1 MKKILAVILFSLIA
15 SALTGCNDI
24 KPVVGSSE
32 PSSNIESSVKESS
45 QVKEPSSEAEQS
57 SKETVSKAESS
68 EENVSETEDS
78 KDENSEDEQSSKE
91 DGSENEDASSE
102 ASADEEQSSEHEG
115 ENDESSDDED
125 SEDES
130 SKEDESLFSF
140 RLAIDYVEY
149 KLPFD
154 YDKLNE
160 AGYYLEK
167 TGTVEPNTHTRSLD
181 WKDDDGHKISV
192 QLWNPTDKAKDY
204 DECKVGSIEIKLGE
218 EMNVVLPGDFSF
230 DFDVTPEAVKE
241 QYGEPESEHIYD
253 NYVTLRYK
261 KDLSSTV
268 EFFIYTDET
277 MQKFSSVTVKNF
289 V

>member
-1 MKKILAVILFSLIA
+1 MKKILSVILFSLMA
-15 SALTGCNDI
+15 SALTGCDST
-24 KPVVGSSE
+24 PTVVSNVE
-32 PSSNIESSVKESS
+32 PSSNIEASAESS
-45 QVKEPSSEAEQS
+45 ATESTESKQESSKTEQS
-57 SKETVSKAESS
+57 SKENASKTESSKEENSEAESS
-68 EENVSETEDS
+68 QDESSEI
-78 KDENSEDEQSSKE
+78 EQSSE
-91 DGSENEDASSE
+91 EVSE
-102 ASADEEQSSEHEG
+102 AESSSDEEQSSDDESS
-115 ENDESSDDED
+115 NDESSETESSDE
-125 SEDES
+125 ET
-130 SKEDESLFSF
+130 SKEDDSLFSF
-140 RLAIDYVEY
+140 KLWLNYVEY
-149 KLPFD
+149 KVPFD
-154 YDKLNE
+154 YGELNQ

-167 TGTVEPNTHTRSLD
+167 SGTVEPDTHTRSLD
-181 WKDDDGHKISV
+181 WKDNNGHKISV
-192 QLWNPTDKAKDY
+192 QLWNPTDETKDY

-230 DFDVTPEAVKE
+230 DMDVTPDAIKE